1 MKCFSACRGVEREK
15 CNTSMCNYISGKKNK
30 YCKLSSAYYLEKTN
44 VPGQCVT
51 RKKNIASDA
60 NNISRKRIRKFMHNT
75 ATKNWREIFLKT
87 ICSNS
92 GTCLAFGTHSDMIR
106 KFFNGFTTFEFVDSP
121 IKRIGTES
129 VNGIINEVKYS
140 KNGYDAYAIL
150 KSSITELADNLVYE
164 YMVGQFLNKKGKQ
177 FPCFVETY
185 GLYNYKTEQQ
195 WEHVLDTEI
204 ITANVMRDSLTH
216 ITTPP
221 MDMLSEAC
229 TQSKLMAILIQ
240 HISKPQTIY
249 QKLQIPV
256 GFTNFVRN
264 HLLYVLYQIY
274 LPLSQLSGVY
284 THYDLHYDN
293 VLLYKPANDMYIHY
307 HYHLDAHKSIDFKSM
322 YIAKLID
329 YGRGYFVDSKA
340 NPITKSK
347 KIYTKLCKLA
357 ACKPDCGNNAGF
369 GWLQSEH
376 PPGSAYF
383 IDLKKHNKSH
393 DLRLL
398 NMIKTEY
405 GFEIEQ
411 NNPALFETLD
421 KVVYDIYGTQELNK
435 SGLPLKINNVND
447 ACNIFQSMI
456 ERPEI
461 IANHAQFYALPH
473 FNKIGDLHIYC
484 DGRPMQFKKTK

>member
-1 MKCFSACRGVEREK
+1 
-15 CNTSMCNYISGKKNK
+15 
-30 YCKLSSAYYLEKTN
+30 
-44 VPGQCVT
+44 
-51 RKKNIASDA
+51 
-60 NNISRKRIRKFMHNT
+60 
-75 ATKNWREIFLKT
+75 
-87 ICSNS
+87 
-92 GTCLAFGTHSDMIR
+92 
-106 KFFNGFTTFEFVDSP
+106 
-121 IKRIGTES
+121 
-129 VNGIINEVKYS
+129 
-140 KNGYDAYAIL
+140 
-150 KSSITELADNLVYE
+150 
-164 YMVGQFLNKKGKQ
+164 
-177 FPCFVETY
+177 VETY